1 MVAPYLVPQVM
12 ACVGVAGLPPVV
24 GLLAILPALAL
35 YALFGTSRL
44 LSFGTESTTGPI
56 TATVVG
62 PLARRRS
69 RALRLAAPRFTVR
82 LVCLVARAVRLGL
95 LARPAT
101 VALSATT
108 QVFLMAVFDVQ
119 TEPVRRLVLNTEA
132 TVEVHIPDAV
142 DDLQAYVLLDSVGT
156 DRVVPTLP
164 TAVAA

>member
-1 MVAPYLVPQVM
+1 
-12 ACVGVAGLPPVV
+12 VGVAGLPPVV

-44 LSFGTESTTGPI
+44 LSFGTESTTGRI

-132 TVEVHIPDAV
+132 TVEVHIPALDAV